1 MKTAAPPA
9 GRARILVVDDEIGP
23 RESLRMLLKPAH
35 EIRTADGAQAALA
48 EIERF
53 RPDLVIL
60 DVKMPQMDGLEV
72 LRRIKRVDPALEVVM
87 ITAYASLETVKQAL
101 SYGAFEYLIKPFA
114 RQDLE
119 DVVARAL
126 QRRQTAL
133 GARTE
138 VTALVNQ
145 MRSLAAKTRELEEA
159 ARREAAEQ
167 SLRMT
172 QLSILRE
179 IGRSIIAQLDLPD
192 ITAAVVEQ
200 LRRALGYDHVAI
212 TFEAGP
218 APADTDER
226 LVQCAI
232 RDAQGPLGYLVVDNR
247 ASGGTIDPRERELLE
262 MLCEYLAIAVR
273 NSRLY
278 SEVASTTRRLEQLI
292 ACAGDAIVTVDA
304 ADRVQG
310 WNPAA
315 EGIFGIAATE
325 ALGSPVIRILP
336 ERDYLEGKR
345 RLRRGQ
351 PTYVFEASARSG
363 DESPV
368 DVAVT
373 LSALRGR
380 QGEPEGLIAIVRDIT
395 AQRKVE
401 NQLHQSEKL
410 TALGQLAG
418 GIAHDFNNL
427 LQAILG
433 YAQLMK
439 QNPGDARLVSRS
451 LQVLE
456 TAALD
461 GSETVRRI
469 QQFARLRPDE
479 QFVPVDLNQIVQDAV
494 AITRPRWEEKV
505 AHENRP
511 LHLRLDLGPIPPL
524 SGRPSALTELTTNL
538 ILNAIDAMPD
548 GGTLTISTR
557 RRIGGGGVLA
567 IADTGVGIPEAVGHR
582 IFEPFFSTKGEGG
595 SGLGLAMVYSIVT
608 RHGGNIHVDSEPGR
622 GATFTLMFP
631 AATPSGRA
639 EVSPPP
645 PGERRPARVL
655 VVDDDPQ
662 VLGTFTELLH
672 SFGYVI
678 TAVSSGAAALS
689 AYGRDRFDVVLTNLG
704 MAGMNGWEFAERLR
718 AADRD
723 VRLMF
728 VTGWG
733 LREEDYA
740 RLEEL
745 GVKRCLFKPVQP
757 GELDGAIQ
765 AVLAG
770 VGARKT
776 T

>member
-9 GRARILVVDDEIGP
+9 VRSRILVVDDEIGP
-23 RESLRMLLKPAH
+23 RESLRMLLKSAH
-35 EIRTADGAQAALA
+35 EIRTADGAQAALD
-48 EIERF
+48 EIGRF

-60 DVKMPQMDGLEV
+60 DVKMPQIDGLEV
-72 LRRIKRVDPALEVVM
+72 LRRIKRIDPSLEVVM

-101 SYGAFEYLIKPFA
+101 SYGAFEYLIKPFS

-138 VTALVNQ
+138 VATLVKQ

-167 SLRMT
+167 SLRVT

-179 IGRSIIAQLDLPD
+179 IGRSIIAQLELPD

-212 TFEAGP
+212 TFGAGL

-232 RDAQGPLGYLVVDNR
+232 RDVQGPLGYLVVDNR
-247 ASGGTIDPRERELLE
+247 ASGGPIDPRERELLE

-273 NSRLY
+273 NSQLY
-278 SEVASTTRRLEQLI
+278 GQIATTTRRLEQLI

-315 EGIFGIAATE
+315 ERIFGLTVME
-325 ALGSPVIRILP
+325 ALGSAVVRLLP

-345 RLRRGQ
+345 RLARGL
-351 PTYVFEASARSG
+351 PAYAFEASGLTSAS
-363 DESPV
+363 SPV

-373 LSALRGR
+373 LSALRDR

-439 QNPGDARLVSRS
+439 QHPGDARLVSRS

-456 TAALD
+456 SAALD

-494 AITRPRWEEKV
+494 AITRPRWEETV

-511 LHLRLDLGPIPPL
+511 LHLRLDLGSISPI

-548 GGTLTISTR
+548 GGTLTITTR
-557 RRIGGGGVLA
+557 KRTEGGAVLA
-567 IADTGVGIPEAVGHR
+567 IADTGVGIPEAVSHR
-582 IFEPFFSTKGEGG
+582 IFEPFFSTKGESG

-608 RHGGNIHVDSEPGR
+608 RHGGDVRVDSEPGQ
-622 GATFTLMFP
+622 GATFTLTFP
-631 AATPSGRA
+631 AGTPAGRA
-639 EVSPPP
+639 ETPPP
-645 PGERRPARVL
+645 PTGARRSARVL

-662 VLGTFTELLH
+662 VLGTFTELLQ

-689 AYGRDRFDVVLTNLG
+689 AYARDRFDVVLTNLG

-723 VRLMF
+723 VTLLF

-757 GELDGAIQ
+757 DELDGAIQ
-765 AVLAG
+765 SVLAG
-770 VGARKT
+770 V
-776 T
+776 